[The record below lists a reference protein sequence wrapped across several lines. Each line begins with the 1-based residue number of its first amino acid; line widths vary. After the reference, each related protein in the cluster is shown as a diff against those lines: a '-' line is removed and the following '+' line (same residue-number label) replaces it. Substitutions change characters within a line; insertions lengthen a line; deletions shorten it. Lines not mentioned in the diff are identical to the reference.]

1 MCEKTLLYDCGVHC
15 KKQTVGKG
23 KEQVCMY
30 VYILLGPPG
39 RAQVFPYLS
48 QGPLDLLVVCKNE

>member
-1 MCEKTLLYDCGVHC
+1 MEAISHWPTLFNALPP
-15 KKQTVGKG
+15 
-23 KEQVCMY
+23 

-48 QGPLDLLVVCKNE
+48 PNPLDFLVVCKNE